1 MFHDSA
7 SIYIKGMLYIVRFQ
21 CSWQV
26 PQILEVSQQRPFSRY
41 SSLPW
46 IPQVSQD
53 AQCRYSKSW
62 KVLKIIGLLK
72 MLEIT
77 PKSWKDLKMG
87 LFQDTQGT
95 SNHGMEWRQ
104 ALLKILE
111 VPQILESSPDRL
123 SSRYTKVPPNPRR
136 FSRYALIKVPQ
147 ILEGSQ
153 ARPFSWYLK
162 TWKAPKI
169 GPSPTVLNFF
179 ELVVFGDAQ

>member
-1 MFHDSA
+1 
-7 SIYIKGMLYIVRFQ
+7 MLMTSTPNLGSFLNRG
-21 CSWQV
+21 
-26 PQILEVSQQRPFSRY
+26 PSQDTQ
-41 SSLPW
+41 SLPW

-53 AQCRYSKSW
+53 TQCRYSIAW

-72 MLEIT
+72 MLELP

-95 SNHGMEWRQ
+95 SNHEMEWRQ

-111 VPQILESSPDRL
+111 VPQILEGSPDRL
-123 SSRYTKVPPNPRR
+123 SSRYTNVPPNPRR

-153 ARPFSWYLK
+153 SRPFSWYLK

-169 GPSPTVLNFF
+169 GPSPTGLNFF